1 MQHQQGIRR
10 RPGPAHCIGFDFRG
24 FITALACFVI
34 GSSVVRAHDP
44 GLSALDIRIH
54 DAAVSAQVS
63 IAAPDVALM
72 MSSEDVGG
80 RRLILSA
87 LVRDFVRLTVDG
99 VPLPGVVDDASIEE
113 GAARVQLSF
122 AMAPSRT
129 RSRLTIESDLPNRVA
144 RGHRELLTVRAG
156 DRVVIEKLLDAS
168 TGSVVIDLEAASPQA
183 AHRAWQFLTVGVRH
197 ILTGYDHLV
206 FLAGLLLA
214 ARSARELVVGLTTFT
229 AAHSLSLA
237 LVVIAGVHA
246 PPEIVEPI
254 IAASIAW
261 VGLENLVPGRPGLRL
276 IVVFG
281 FGLIHGLGFAE
292 ALIDLGLGSSAVE
305 TTVALVSFN
314 SGVEAG
320 QLAVALVFMPVVWA
334 IRSRPS
340 WAARLL
346 PVCSASIVLAGGY
359 WLIER
364 LLA

>member
-1 MQHQQGIRR
+1 MR
-10 RPGPAHCIGFDFRG
+10 
-24 FITALACFVI
+24 FIITTLACFLL

-44 GLSALDIRIH
+44 GLSALDVRVH
-54 DAAVSAQVS
+54 DDVLSAQLS

-72 MSSEDVGG
+72 TSSHDID
-80 RRLILSA
+80 RRLILSE
-87 LVRDFVRLTVDG
+87 LVRDSLRLAVDG
-99 VPLPGVVDDASIEE
+99 VPLPVVVDDVSIEE

-122 AMAPSRT
+122 AMAPSHT
-129 RSRLTIESDLPNRVA
+129 RGRRLTIASDVPNRVA

-156 DRVVIEKLLDAS
+156 DRIVTEKLLDSS
-168 TGSVVIDLEAASPQA
+168 TGPVAIDVAIDLEAAPRTA
-183 AHRAWQFLTVGVRH
+183 AQRAWQFLTVGVRH

-206 FLAGLLLA
+206 FLAGLVLA
-214 ARSARELVVGLTTFT
+214 ARGARELVVGLTTFT
-229 AAHSLSLA
+229 AAHSLSLV

-246 PPEIVEPI
+246 PPAIVEPI

-261 VGLENLVPGRPGLRL
+261 IGLENLVSGRPGLRL
-276 IVVFG
+276 PVVFG

-292 ALIDLGLGSSAVE
+292 ALSELGFGSSAAE
-305 TTVALVSFN
+305 TAIALVSFN

-320 QLAVALVFMPVVWA
+320 QLAVALMLMPVVWT

-346 PVCSASIVLAGGY
+346 PVCSALIMLAGGY

-364 LLA
+364 LR